1 MNNGGTKVIPA
12 LFNMPELLLC
22 GVGNEIIYDK
32 EKETRP
38 INLDCGMQRSS
49 NVWKYSKGDLII
61 SVLSGENDVIPPV
74 IRQ

>member
-1 MNNGGTKVIPA
+1 MEKANVIPS

-22 GVGNEIIYDK
+22 GVGNEILYDK

-38 INLDCGMQRSS
+38 INLDGGMQRSS
-49 NVWKYSKGDLII
+49 NAWKFSKEDLII
-61 SVLSGENDVIPPV
+61 NILSGKNDVIPPV